1 MPTSLRVALISA
13 IPLQGFTLL
22 VGGRQFQ
29 MLPLE
34 LPCYD
39 SSHQQTQCMGYSNC
53 HICQS
58 QYIFGDQGNEYQVT
72 SQTWWT
78 QTLVKTP
85 LITWSTEPTIKSL
98 VVNLDPVLSSPWNVW
113 EFPFPQWTVTQVHS
127 LDPFGEALGK
137 SLCIA
142 EFFALEL
149 SHLFSQWYQVWKLK
163 TGQETTLSTS
173 LNLRLV
179 HSGSILTMYI
189 KQCLLAARLFCPS
202 GCCGLLTTP

>member
-1 MPTSLRVALISA
+1 
-13 IPLQGFTLL
+13 
-22 VGGRQFQ
+22 
-29 MLPLE
+29 
-34 LPCYD
+34 
-39 SSHQQTQCMGYSNC
+39 MGSSNC

-78 QTLVKTP
+78 QTLVKAP
-85 LITWSTEPTIKSL
+85 LITWSTEPMMKSL

-149 SHLFSQWYQVWKLK
+149 SHLFSQWYQVWKLRK
-163 TGQETTLSTS
+163 
-173 LNLRLV
+173 RLLWV
-179 HSGSILTMYI
+179 LPSSSRSSILALFWLCI
-189 KQCLLAARLFCPS
+189 LSSVSWLLGYFAPRDAVVY
-202 GCCGLLTTP
+202 